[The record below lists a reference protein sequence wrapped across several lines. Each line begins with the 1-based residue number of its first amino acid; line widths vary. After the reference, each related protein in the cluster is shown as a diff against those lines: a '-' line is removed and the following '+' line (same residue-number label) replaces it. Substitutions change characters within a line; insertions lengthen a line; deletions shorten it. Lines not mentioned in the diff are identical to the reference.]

1 LSQFSSLRSHA
12 SDQQFSATRIAA
24 RRIIQ
29 PICAY
34 ASTISIDGEI
44 SLAALLGC
52 GGHLQ
57 LRHATLQE
65 KHAPLMRQI
74 KIKDVTPV
82 SSPSVYDRMD
92 SMSQIRGHLKD
103 TRSG

>member
-1 LSQFSSLRSHA
+1 ME
-12 SDQQFSATRIAA
+12 
-24 RRIIQ
+24 
-29 PICAY
+29 PVCAY
-34 ASTISIDGEI
+34 ASTISIDEEV

-74 KIKDVTPV
+74 KIKDATPV
-82 SSPSVYDRMD
+82 SHPSVSDRMD
-92 SMSQIRGHLKD
+92 SMSRIRGHLKD